1 MYFFFAMYFNQSL
14 GILSKNI
21 VFLDGEGGKAALDT
35 PRSPQQ
41 MADAALVGSDVGRAT
56 TSRQQAMD
64 SS

>member
-1 MYFFFAMYFNQSL
+1 M
-14 GILSKNI
+14 LSKNI